1 MAGTGGDKLPAAKCN
16 QVQQEQIWKDY
27 VHHEDVA
34 AKRWLT
40 TWGFLCDEYSKMTS
54 DIKATRQGKAPALKL
69 PPVSTGSARVSN
81 VPFVPQ
87 TTTQEIGWRSTRR
100 DCNLEIYGRWG
111 RPKRSILNHFNWTI
125 YACD

>member
-40 TWGFLCDEYSKMTS
+40 TWGFLCDEYSKVSKFNNPSMH
-54 DIKATRQGKAPALKL
+54 IACH
-69 PPVSTGSARVSN
+69 VSTDD
-81 VPFVPQ
+81 Q
-87 TTTQEIGWRSTRR
+87 
-100 DCNLEIYGRWG
+100 
-111 RPKRSILNHFNWTI
+111 
-125 YACD
+125 